1 MKRVKIEKAKQ
12 IGVILKPKAVTE
24 YSSLLPNLALW
35 LKRRKISLSF
45 PIKEKERIDKIFKN
59 KTSPFIFLEE
69 KEMHLANDLNITL
82 GGDGTLLGFGRLSN
96 KGSAP
101 ILGVN
106 MGNLGF
112 ITEFS
117 KAEFFESLETVLK
130 EGFVVEKVPLFKAKV
145 VKDET
150 SIFQS
155 YFLNDAVISKN
166 DISRMFKIGVECEDV
181 NIYQLSGDGLIIGS
195 PIGSTAYN
203 LAAGGPIIHPSVNA
217 LSLTPICPHGLNHR
231 PIVVNDKSILK
242 IKVPSKSDSIQLTL
256 DGQEY
261 FNLPSR
267 SDVVISKSSMRY
279 LSLVAN
285 QERKYFQTLKDKFTH
300 GSRS

>member
-1 MKRVKIEKAKQ
+1 MKKVKIEKAKQ
-12 IGVILKPKAVTE
+12 VGVILKPKTVTE

-59 KTSPFIFLEE
+59 KTSSFIFLDEAD
-69 KEMHLANDLNITL
+69 MHLKNDLNITL
-82 GGDGTLLGFGRLSN
+82 GGDGTLLGFGRLSI

-112 ITEFS
+112 ITEYS
-117 KAEFFESLETVLK
+117 KSEFFESLESTLK
-130 EGFVVEKVPLFKAKV
+130 DGFIIEKVPLFKSKV
-145 VKDET
+145 IKDGNV
-150 SIFQS
+150 IFQS
-155 YFLNDAVISKN
+155 CFLNDAVISKN
-166 DISRMFKIGVECEDV
+166 DISRMFKVGVECEDV

-217 LSLTPICPHGLNHR
+217 ISLTPICPHGLNHR
-231 PIVVNDKSILK
+231 PIVVSDKSNLK
-242 IKVPSKSDSIQLTL
+242 IKIPNKSESIQLTL
-256 DGQEY
+256 DGQEFY
-261 FNLPSR
+261 NLPSR
-267 SDVVISKSSMRY
+267 SEVIISKSTGRY
-279 LSLVAN
+279 LTLVAN

-300 GSRS
+300 GRRS